1 MCVVALSAIGYRA
14 VADQP
19 DPYWE
24 NPEMFA
30 ENKLPAKATF
40 TPYLTTEAATER
52 GDSELVMD
60 ISGEWRF
67 NWHYYPKYTLHIPNI
82 YAVVGIYTPIRS
94 RRADQS
100 PPTKFTP
107 TLYNKV

>member
-1 MCVVALSAIGYRA
+1 MMCMVALSAIGYRA

-40 TPYLTTEAATER
+40 LPYLTTEAATLR
-52 GDSELVMD
+52 GESELVMD

-67 NWHYYPKYTLHIPNI
+67 NWTK
-82 YAVVGIYTPIRS
+82 TPAERPEGFWAEGYDDSAWTTI
-94 RRADQS
+94 
-100 PPTKFTP
+100 
-107 TLYNKV
+107 KVPGN